1 MISKPRYEPRRIGE
15 TKVWRIFDTFVQ
27 EWAQGIYILDYPTSG
42 SLAYLSGRTHILTD
56 HVERPRTNP
65 GPV

>member
-27 EWAQGIYILDYPTSG
+27 EWAQPNEYYTLQAVARATNLLNRTYEDSLLDHHP
-42 SLAYLSGRTHILTD
+42 
-56 HVERPRTNP
+56 
-65 GPV
+65 